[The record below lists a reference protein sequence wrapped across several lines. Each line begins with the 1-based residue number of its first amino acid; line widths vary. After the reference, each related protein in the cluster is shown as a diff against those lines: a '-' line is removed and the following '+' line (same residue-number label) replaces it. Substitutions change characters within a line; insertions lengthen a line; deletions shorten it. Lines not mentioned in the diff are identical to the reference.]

1 MADGTRI
8 SMDMAATTVILIIAL
23 FAIAPAV
30 SALLAELSVEY
41 QTRESDVIAIGN
53 IKDIHVSLKV
63 IEYLWAIGLA
73 VVMVRFYRKVMKSGG
88 VN

>member
-1 MADGTRI
+1 MAEDI
-8 SMDMAATTVILIIAL
+8 KKIALPLVILGFYPLIK
-23 FAIAPAV
+23 
-30 SALLAELSVEY
+30 LLSEITINLP
-41 QTRESDVIAIGN
+41 RPGL
-53 IKDIHVSLKV
+53 DIHVSLKF